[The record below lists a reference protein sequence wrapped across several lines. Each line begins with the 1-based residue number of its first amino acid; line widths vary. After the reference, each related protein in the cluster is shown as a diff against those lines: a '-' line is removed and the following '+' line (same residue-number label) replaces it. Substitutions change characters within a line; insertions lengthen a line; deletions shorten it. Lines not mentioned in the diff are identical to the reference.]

1 MPINKRA
8 SIFAPFSALT
18 GFSDKIKMLEIH
30 KDIKREIDIDK
41 RDDLDL
47 KMKTLLENN
56 ALKEE
61 IIICYYDSSLNKYL
75 SIISSIKKI
84 DNIKREIILSD
95 KKCISFD
102 DIIDINKKEV

>member
-1 MPINKRA
+1 MNKYSDIINLKRPESLNHKRMPINKRA

-75 SIISSIKKI
+75 SIISSIKKL
-84 DNIKREIILSD
+84 IIL
-95 KKCISFD
+95 
-102 DIIDINKKEV
+102 KEK